1 MMKKINL
8 AVGVVVLSTLLS
20 VKALAQSEAPDDDP
34 YYNDRYCM
42 TCHGADGM
50 GSEGISA
57 PRLAGMEEWYLKRQL
72 ENFRAGIRGTHEMD
86 LQGREM
92 RPMAMPLTDASIADL
107 LEWIGGWE
115 YKPTEVTL
123 AGDASAGRSLYAVCA
138 TCHGDAAQGNEA
150 LGAPSLAGQSD
161 WYLATQLKNFKAGY
175 RGSHADDKFG
185 AQMVPMAGALV
196 DQTAIENVVSYIN
209 TLGR

>member
-1 MMKKINL
+1 MSKRNL
-8 AVGVVVLSTLLS
+8 AVGVVVWGALVSGN
-20 VKALAQSEAPDDDP
+20 ALAQSEAPDKDE

-50 GSEGISA
+50 GSEGINA

-92 RPMAMPLTDASIADL
+92 RPMAMPLTDAGIADL

-115 YKPTEVTL
+115 YKPTEITL
-123 AGDASAGRSLYAVCA
+123 AGDASAGRSLYAACA
-138 TCHGDAAQGNEA
+138 ACHGDAAQGNEA
-150 LGAPSLAGQSD
+150 LGAPALAGQND
-161 WYLATQLKNFKAGY
+161 WYLVTQLKNFKAGY

-185 AQMVPMAGALV
+185 AQMVPMAGALA
-196 DQTAIENVVSYIN
+196 DQAAIENVVSYIN

>member
-1 MMKKINL
+1 MKSRNL
-8 AVGVVVLSTLLS
+8 AVCGVMLGALVS
-20 VKALAQSEAPDDDP
+20 VNGVAQSEAQEDDQ

-50 GSEGISA
+50 GSEGINA

-92 RPMAMPLTDASIADL
+92 RPMAMPLTDASISDL
-107 LEWIGGWE
+107 LQWVWGWE
-115 YKPTEVTL
+115 YKPTQVTL
-123 AGDASAGRSLYAVCA
+123 AGDADAGRSLYTACA
-138 TCHGDAAQGNEA
+138 ACHGDAAQGNEA
-150 LGAPSLAGQSD
+150 LGAPALAGQND
-161 WYLATQLKNFKAGY
+161 WYLVTQIKNFKAGY

-185 AQMVPMAGALV
+185 AQMAPMAGALA

>member
-1 MMKKINL
+1 MKNAALTL
-8 AVGVVVLSTLLS
+8 ASLVLGSLLAAP
-20 VKALAQSEAPDDDP
+20 VLAQSEGAE

-57 PRLAGMEEWYLKRQL
+57 PRLAGMEPWYLKRQL
-72 ENFRAGIRGTHEMD
+72 ENFRAGVRGTHPMD

-92 RPMAMPLTDASIADL
+92 QPMAAPLTDASIAEL

-115 YKPTEVTL
+115 YKPAEITL
-123 AGDASAGRSLYAVCA
+123 QADAAAGAPLYAACA
-138 TCHGDAAQGNEA
+138 SCHGSNAEGNEA
-150 LGAPSLAGQSD
+150 LGAPALAGQND
-161 WYLATQLKNFKAGY
+161 WYLFTQLKNFKAGY
-175 RGSHADDKFG
+175 RGTHAGDTYG
-185 AQMVPMAGALV
+185 AQMAPMAAALP
-196 DQTAIENVVSYIN
+196 DDTAILNVVSYIN

>member
-1 MMKKINL
+1 MKNVAL
-8 AVGVVVLSTLLS
+8 TLSSLVLGSLLS
-20 VKALAQSEAPDDDP
+20 VSALAQSEGAE

-57 PRLAGMEEWYLKRQL
+57 PRLAGMEPWYLKRQL
-72 ENFRAGIRGTHEMD
+72 ENFRAGVRGTHPMD

-92 RPMAMPLTDASIADL
+92 QPMAVPLTDASIAEL

-115 YKPTEVTL
+115 YKPAEITL
-123 AGDASAGRSLYAVCA
+123 QADATAGAPLYAACA
-138 TCHGDAAQGNEA
+138 SCHGSKAEGSEA
-150 LGAPSLAGQSD
+150 LGAPALAGQND
-161 WYLATQLKNFKAGY
+161 WYLFTQLKNFKAGY
-175 RGSHADDKFG
+175 RGTHAGDTYG
-185 AQMVPMAGALV
+185 AQMAPMAAALP
-196 DQTAIENVVSYIN
+196 DATAILNVVSYIN

>member
-1 MMKKINL
+1 MKKRNL
-8 AVGVVVLSTLLS
+8 AVCGIVLGALVS
-20 VKALAQSEAPDDDP
+20 VEALAQSEAQVDDH
-34 YYNDRYCM
+34 YYNDRYCT

-57 PRLAGMEEWYLKRQL
+57 PRLAGLEEWYLKRQL

-92 RPMAMPLTDASIADL
+92 RPMAMPLTDASIAEL

-123 AGDASAGRSLYAVCA
+123 AGDASAGRTLYATCA
-138 TCHGDAAQGNEA
+138 ACHGDAAQGNEA
-150 LGAPSLAGQSD
+150 LGAPALAGQND
-161 WYLATQLKNFKAGY
+161 WYLVTQLKNFKSGY
-175 RGSHADDKFG
+175 RGSHADDKLG
-185 AQMVPMAGALV
+185 AQMAPMAGALV
-196 DQTAIENVVSYIN
+196 DQAAIENVVSYIN